1 MKRLGWG
8 LLLVGMT
15 GCSGSQELSDST
27 ASLPALRDA
36 RAEIAAPEEPKG
48 VGLPIATGSI
58 KKSGGPQGPNVVVG
72 PGWSDR
78 DRQDMDALVRAA
90 ITEMTSDAFRDS
102 PGRLPEKYSKI
113 WLTKTLG
120 FDRGERVVAIV
131 SPGDTAMPYVEA
143 LVIPRSSGW
152 ASTGMA
158 RDGKLRIRLRRS
170 LLDRW
175 RSTDPVVK
183 GCAINTMAHEISH
196 TISRDP
202 HRYYPA
208 FTDTGEANAEAR
220 NGVVA
225 SYFVGDLA
233 LCTSLV
239 RSGRIASQDVAQ
251 CVPIW
256 YAPGGLQSGRCY
268 AFGPDDAVKWPKDRA
283 TR

>member
-1 MKRLGWG
+1 MKGFGWV
-8 LLLVGMT
+8 LLLVGMA
-15 GCSGSQELSDST
+15 GCSGSQELPSGAT
-27 ASLPALRDA
+27 SLAAPQDA
-36 RAEIAAPEEPKG
+36 GAEIALPEDPEG
-48 VGLPIATGSI
+48 VGLPIAPGNI
-58 KKSGGPQGPNVVVG
+58 KKSGVPQGPNIVVG

-90 ITEMTSDAFRDS
+90 ITEMTSDTFRGS
-102 PGRLPEKYSKI
+102 LPQLPEKYSKI
-113 WLTKTLG
+113 WLTKALG
-120 FDRGERVVAIV
+120 FDGSERVAAIV
-131 SPGDTAMPYVEA
+131 SPGDATMPYVEA
-143 LVIPRSSGW
+143 LVIPRRSGW

-158 RDGKLRIRLRRS
+158 RDGKLRIRLRRA

-175 RSTDPVVK
+175 RSADPVVK

-239 RSGRIASQDVAQ
+239 RSGRIALQDVAE

-283 TR
+283 GR